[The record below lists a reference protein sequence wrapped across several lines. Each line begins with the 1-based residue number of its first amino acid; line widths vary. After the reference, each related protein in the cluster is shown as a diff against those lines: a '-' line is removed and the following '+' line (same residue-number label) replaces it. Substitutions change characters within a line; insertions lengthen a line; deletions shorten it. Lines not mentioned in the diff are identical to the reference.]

1 MGSDLTFEQGPIRP
15 PSEAMSLLLRFSR
28 NCPWNKCLFCPVYK
42 GRTFTRRS
50 LEDIKTDIQ
59 TARDIYDEIIALSGK
74 LGQGG
79 KVNDLVISHLYNSG
93 PYSHAY
99 LNVAAWLYYDTGAV
113 FLQDANNLIL
123 DTDVLA
129 EALEFLR
136 EKFPFITRVTSY
148 ARSST
153 LARKSV
159 KDLTRIREAGL
170 DRVHVGL
177 ETGHDPL
184 LKLMKKGTTAAK
196 QIEGGK
202 RAIAAGMELSE
213 YVMPGLGGKEMSR
226 GHAIDTARVL
236 NEINPHFIRL
246 RSLRVPPRIPL
257 YDLVESGKFTP
268 LPDDEQAEEIKLF
281 LETLDG
287 ITSTVTSD
295 HIMNLLEEVTGKYP
309 EDKERLIGIVDEYLN
324 LPEDERLIYRLGRRG
339 GLFRTLDD
347 RLDPAKRGRI
357 EGALRR
363 LQAEDAVEATIKEL
377 VDQTI

>member
-15 PSEAMSLLLRFSR
+15 PSEAMSLLLRFTR

-42 GRTFTRRS
+42 GREFSRRS
-50 LEDIKTDIQ
+50 LEEIKADIQ
-59 TARDIYDEIIALSGK
+59 TARDIYDEIIALSWR
-74 LGQGG
+74 LGRPGQ
-79 KVNDLVISHLYNSG
+79 VDDTVISQLYNSG

-99 LNVAAWLYYDTGAV
+99 LNVAAWLYYGTGAV

-123 DTDVLA
+123 DTDVLV

-159 KDLTRIREAGL
+159 EDLTRIRQAGL

-213 YVMPGLGGKEMSR
+213 YVMPGLGGKEMTR
-226 GHAIDTARVL
+226 EHALDTARVL

-257 YDLVESGKFTP
+257 FDLVESGKFTP
-268 LPDDEQAEEIKLF
+268 LTDDEQAEEIKLF

-287 ITSTVTSD
+287 ITSTITSD

-309 EDKERLIGIVDEYLN
+309 EDKERLIGIVDEYLD
-324 LPEDERLIYRLGRRG
+324 LPDDERLIYRLGRRG
-339 GLFRTLDD
+339 GLFRTLED
-347 RLDPAKRGRI
+347 RNDPAKRSRI
-357 EGALRR
+357 EGALKR
-363 LQAEDAVEATIKEL
+363 LQAEGSVEETIKEL

>member
-1 MGSDLTFEQGPIRP
+1 
-15 PSEAMSLLLRFSR
+15 
-28 NCPWNKCLFCPVYK
+28 
-42 GRTFTRRS
+42 
-50 LEDIKTDIQ
+50 
-59 TARDIYDEIIALSGK
+59 
-74 LGQGG
+74 
-79 KVNDLVISHLYNSG
+79 
-93 PYSHAY
+93 
-99 LNVAAWLYYDTGAV
+99 
-113 FLQDANNLIL
+113 
-123 DTDVLA
+123 
-129 EALEFLR
+129 
-136 EKFPFITRVTSY
+136 VTSY

-159 KDLTRIREAGL
+159 EDLTRIRQAGL

-184 LKLMKKGTTAAK
+184 LKLMNKGTTAAK

-268 LPDDEQAEEIKLF
+268 LTDDEQAEEIKLF
-281 LETLDG
+281 LKTLDG